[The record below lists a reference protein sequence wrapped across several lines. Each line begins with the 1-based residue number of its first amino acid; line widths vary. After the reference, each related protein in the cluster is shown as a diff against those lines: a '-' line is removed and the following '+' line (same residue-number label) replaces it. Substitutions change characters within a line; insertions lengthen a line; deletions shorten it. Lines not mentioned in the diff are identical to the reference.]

1 MTIFSTCSNALA
13 TAYLFVVCCTKPFRL
28 LPRGEWGIGIFRSPV
43 IIRTGVFL
51 EPQLPFFA
59 HYFFMG
65 STYSLIEDKKSF
77 SIVMPGT
84 EDLATGSVANGGDSE
99 M

>member
-1 MTIFSTCSNALA
+1 
-13 TAYLFVVCCTKPFRL
+13 
-28 LPRGEWGIGIFRSPV
+28 
-43 IIRTGVFL
+43 
-51 EPQLPFFA
+51 
-59 HYFFMG
+59 MG

-99 M
+99 R

>member
-1 MTIFSTCSNALA
+1 
-13 TAYLFVVCCTKPFRL
+13 
-28 LPRGEWGIGIFRSPV
+28 
-43 IIRTGVFL
+43 
-51 EPQLPFFA
+51 
-59 HYFFMG
+59 MG